1 MVQEYYI
8 LCKNY
13 SLDSNQWSFFI
24 GTIASSLTFF
34 SLVFAYCLYKKQRQD
49 NSLEAFIFFNES
61 MNILYKAVKDTIINL
76 SNFEKALLN
85 QNDNF
90 STPILSSQLNDK
102 FLDRINLIDLKRHFT
117 KAPEKNEF
125 FNDLLV
131 RLSFISDYNRYFTN
145 EISFLRENFL
155 RNEEI
160 YNKWQ
165 LLRSNSYFTA
175 LNTTT
180 DDEYKKFYFN
190 WIKKLNED
198 DDVIDNTNP
207 SHQKIKNRKVLVEK
221 HIDNLRKNIYEFIK
235 DNENANHINFLANQV
250 YSAFLNMQEIKS
262 KTALVISKDIKYFKE
277 TLDLIEKFTTSK
289 NTFHYV

>member
-1 MVQEYYI
+1 MVQEYY
-8 LCKNY
+8 LFCENY
-13 SLDSNQWSFFI
+13 SLDSNQWSFLI
-24 GTIASSLTFF
+24 GTIASFLTFF
-34 SLVFAYCLYKKQRQD
+34 SLVFAYYLYNKQRQD

-61 MNILYKAVKDTIINL
+61 MNILYEAVKDTIKNL
-76 SNFEKALLN
+76 STFERSLLN

-102 FLDRINLIDLKRHFT
+102 FLDRINLLDLKRYFT
-117 KAPEKNEF
+117 KEPDKNKF

-131 RLSFISDYNRYFTN
+131 RLSFISDYNNYFTS

-180 DDEYKKFYFN
+180 DNNYKNFYFD

-198 DDVIDNTNP
+198 EDVIDNTNP
-207 SHQKIKNRKVLVEK
+207 SQQKIKNRKILVEK
-221 HIDNLRKNIYEFIK
+221 HIDNLRKNIYEFIE
-235 DNENANHINFLANQV
+235 DNENANHINLLANQV
-250 YSAFLNMQEIKS
+250 YNAFLNMQEIKS
-262 KTALVISKDIKYFKE
+262 KTALVISRDIKYFKE
-277 TLDLIEKFTTSK
+277 TLDLIEKFKTSK
-289 NTFHYV
+289 NTF

>member
-1 MVQEYYI
+1 MVQEYY
-8 LCKNY
+8 LFCENY
-13 SLDSNQWSFFI
+13 SLDSNQWSFII

-34 SLVFAYCLYKKQRQD
+34 SLVFAYYLYNKQRQD

-61 MNILYKAVKDTIINL
+61 MNILYEAVKDTIKNL
-76 SNFEKALLN
+76 STFERSLLN

-102 FLDRINLIDLKRHFT
+102 FLDRINLLDLKRYFT
-117 KAPEKNEF
+117 KEPDKNKF

-131 RLSFISDYNRYFTN
+131 RLSFISDYNNYFTS

-180 DDEYKKFYFN
+180 DDNYKNFYFD

-198 DDVIDNTNP
+198 EDVIDNTNP
-207 SHQKIKNRKVLVEK
+207 SQQKIKNRKILIEK
-221 HIDNLRKNIYEFIK
+221 HIDNLRKNIYEFIE
-235 DNENANHINFLANQV
+235 DNENANHINLLANQV
-250 YSAFLNMQEIKS
+250 YNAFLNMQEIKS
-262 KTALVISKDIKYFKE
+262 KTALVISRDIKYFKE
-277 TLDLIEKFTTSK
+277 TLDLIEKFKTSK
-289 NTFHYV
+289 NTF